1 MAGHWVSPVNAVDG
15 RDFVVNGAHYW
26 AKSLFGAEEQRGPA
40 WMMRSIMYGAVLGA
54 DSDPQ
59 RALFW
64 NYDIENMDAAYAV
77 IHQYYGQNI
86 NACAG
91 CAADP
96 NFETMGNFSSQNEV
110 QSIFML
116 YYLAGVLAQNHALTH
131 YASSVLP
138 GAGSLYTAN
147 QGNTL
152 TVREWADQATT
163 PDIVGHTMST
173 YWSAP
178 EEANSLQ
185 LQGPSNSTQTPG
197 ALPVIANAGG
207 IGIADGSAGYR
218 ATGINT
224 SGVLVYNG
232 NSYDANSQGLIQNG
246 DLMWAAGASALDDS
260 GAAFGIFGNTRYAVI
275 NVTPNGSNPPTFQ
288 LSTTLPTSQ
297 ACSAST
303 GSAGCPSA
311 FAVPGGCSRC
321 NMIWRPQAAP
331 STGMA
336 QFMAGATGY
345 AAYALSSL
353 QQSANDGMSISNL
366 NTALNNDLTRNPIS
380 NYSVTNDAHDGPI
393 WQIWLM
399 GPVTVP

>member
-1 MAGHWVSPVNAVDG
+1 
-15 RDFVVNGAHYW
+15 
-26 AKSLFGAEEQRGPA
+26 
-40 WMMRSIMYGAVLGA
+40 MMRSIMYGAVLGA
-54 DSDPQ
+54 DNDPQ

-91 CAADP
+91 CSADQ

-110 QSIFML
+110 QSTFML

-163 PDIVGHTMST
+163 ADIVGHTMST

-207 IGIADGSAGYR
+207 IGVADGSSGYR
-218 ATGINT
+218 PTSINT

-232 NSYDANSQGLIQNG
+232 VSYDANSQGLIQNG
-246 DLMWAAGASALDDS
+246 DLMWAAGANALDDG

-297 ACSAST
+297 ACSSST

-353 QQSANDGMSISNL
+353 QQSANDGLTISNL
-366 NTALNNDLTRNPIS
+366 NTALNNDLARNPIS